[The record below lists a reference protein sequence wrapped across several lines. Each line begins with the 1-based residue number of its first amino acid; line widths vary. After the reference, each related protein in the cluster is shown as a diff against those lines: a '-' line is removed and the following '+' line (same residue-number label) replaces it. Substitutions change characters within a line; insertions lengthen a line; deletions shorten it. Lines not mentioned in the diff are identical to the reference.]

1 MKNKLIKFSFN
12 LLTFSFIFFSII
24 HLALPVWFD
33 FLISI
38 VVYLLIKEKKLIL
51 LNCLSIFFCALIF
64 SYLWGD
70 YKQDEVYFRPHE
82 KWISSKFYK
91 KNIKDFMPN
100 TYGDL
105 YAKMPKDEKK
115 KHYNIKQLRD
125 VYFETDEHGFRNSIN
140 LNDADFILVGDS
152 FIVGNGNTQEHIPS
166 EILSRLLNK
175 KVANIAFPGD
185 PNSYEKNLL
194 EFQNEISMQ
203 SKIILFYFEGND
215 FENKDINNNK
225 EERKNKSLNSKFFYK
240 TWIYYNIL
248 ENTKDIYLAK
258 IYPSNQVFFKL
269 IRRNSYSINQI
280 IFDKLYYFYKKR
292 LLNKEFSKNKK
303 ILIKNVNQRSI
314 AFYNNYVPK
323 TRKNKIFFTHIF
335 KNIDILKKIQF
346 VIFIPTKYRVYSD
359 FLGENLSDNLA
370 LEFLKNEYEKLYI
383 PVYDIT
389 KILKSEIKNENLVY
403 WRDDTHWNYNGINVS
418 MKYIKKII
426 EEQK

>member
-12 LLTFSFIFFSII
+12 FLTFSFIFFSII

-38 VVYLLIKEKKLIL
+38 ILYLLIKEKKLIL

-64 SYLWGD
+64 SNLWGD

-91 KNIKDFMPN
+91 KNIKDFMQN

-105 YAKMPKDEKK
+105 YAKMPTDEKK
-115 KHYNIKQLRD
+115 KYYNIKQVRD
-125 VYFETDEHGFRNSIN
+125 VYFETDEYGLRNSIN
-140 LNDADFILVGDS
+140 LNNADFILVGDS
-152 FIVGNGNTQEHIPS
+152 FIVGNGNTQKHIPS

-175 KVANIAFPGD
+175 KVANIAFPGA
-185 PNSYEKNLL
+185 PISYEKNLL
-194 EFQNEISMQ
+194 EFQNEISKQ
-203 SKIILFYFEGND
+203 SKIILFYFDVND
-215 FENKDINNNK
+215 LENNNLKINK
-225 EERKNKSLNSKFFYK
+225 EKKNNKSFFSEFFYK
-240 TWIYYNIL
+240 TWIYYNFL
-248 ENTKDIYLAK
+248 ENTKDIYLRK

-269 IRRNSYSINQI
+269 IRRNSYSINRK
-280 IFDKLYYFYKKR
+280 IFDKLYYFYKKG
-292 LLNKEFSKNKK
+292 LSNKEFSKNKK
-303 ILIKNVNQRSI
+303 ILIKNINNKKV
-314 AFYNNYVPK
+314 AFYNNYVQK
-323 TRKNKIFFTHIF
+323 TRKNTIFFTHIF
-335 KNIDILKKIQF
+335 KNVDVLKKIQF

-370 LEFLKNEYEKLYI
+370 FDFLKNEYEKLNI

-389 KILKSEIKNENLVY
+389 NILKSEIKNEKLVY
-403 WRDDTHWNYNGINVS
+403 WRDDTHWNYNGIDIS
-418 MKYIKKII
+418 MKYIRKII